1 MLTFFDWSFPV
12 HGKRWLTVSIA
23 LTLTYTAYIL
33 WAKFA
38 KVIGPPPIK
47 LSETGEFL
55 LFLAAVLAFTMQV
68 FVEDARK
75 SKTTPEP
82 GTINHGGGV

>member
-1 MLTFFDWSFPV
+1 MR
-12 HGKRWLTVSIA
+12 GKLWLTLSIA
-23 LTLTYTAYIL
+23 LMLTYTAYIL

-38 KVIGPPPIK
+38 KVIGPPPVK

-55 LFLAAVLAFTMQV
+55 LFLAATLAFTMQV

-75 SKTTPEP
+75 TNTASEP
-82 GTINHGGGV
+82 GSINHGGGI

>member
-1 MLTFFDWSFPV
+1 V
-12 HGKRWLTVSIA
+12 RGKSWLTVSIVLA
-23 LTLTYTAYIL
+23 STYTGYIL

-38 KVIGPPPIK
+38 KIIGAPPVK

-55 LFLAAVLAFTMQV
+55 LFLAAVIAFTLQV

-75 SKTTPEP
+75 GDTSPDHDPSIP
-82 GTINHGGGV
+82 GKHL

>member
-1 MLTFFDWSFPV
+1 MR
-12 HGKRWLTVSIA
+12 GKSWLLVSIV
-23 LTLTYTAYIL
+23 LLLTYTGYIL

-38 KVIGPPPIK
+38 KVIGPPPVK

-68 FVEDARK
+68 FAEDARK
-75 SKTTPEP
+75 GATKPDNS
-82 GTINHGGGV
+82 TINNGGGV

>member
-1 MLTFFDWSFPV
+1 MR
-12 HGKRWLTVSIA
+12 GKGWLVAAIVLA
-23 LTLTYTAYIL
+23 LTYTGYIL

-55 LFLAAVLAFTMQV
+55 LFLAAVVAFTFQV
-68 FVEDARK
+68 FAEDARK
-75 SKTTPEP
+75 KATPTENP
-82 GTINHGGGV
+82 SDHTTINHGGGI